1 MENGDERPEVDRVG
15 VADQEFR
22 VYVLQLHSA
31 PFLPS
36 DGDHTAEFVVT
47 AVRGVDEKL
56 RLVNQI
62 TARIR
67 GMRGAC
73 LAMRVKKILCE
84 LSARKGIPELLRIEI
99 ILAKLCHDL
108 VGIFRNGGICDLHE
122 RLCSVKHG
130 TIGCFASLLDLSIF
144 KSKLRFE
151 DFPFGGTQIEGKR

>member
-22 VYVLQLHSA
+22 VYVLQLHWA

-47 AVRGVDEKL
+47 
-56 RLVNQI
+56 
-62 TARIR
+62 

-73 LAMRVKKILCE
+73 LAMRVEKILCE

-99 ILAKLCHDL
+99 ILAKLCDDL
-108 VGIFRNGGICDLHE
+108 VRIFRNGGICDLHE
-122 RLCSVKHG
+122 CLCSVKHG
-130 TIGCFASLLDLSIF
+130 TIGCFA
-144 KSKLRFE
+144 
-151 DFPFGGTQIEGKR
+151 